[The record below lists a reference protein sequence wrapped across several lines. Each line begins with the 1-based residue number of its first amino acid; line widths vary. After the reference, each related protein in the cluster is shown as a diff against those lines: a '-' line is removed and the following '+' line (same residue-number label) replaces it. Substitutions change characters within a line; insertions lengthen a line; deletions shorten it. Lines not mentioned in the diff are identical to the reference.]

1 MSSRSKSKLG
11 QARALLLIAFIT
23 SYLVAESSPRARD
36 AHLREIHVH
45 EQKRIPGSPDRR
57 RDIAFGVRFK
67 LPEPVREGYS
77 FIDP

>member
-1 MSSRSKSKLG
+1 MIEVRHRLMLH
-11 QARALLLIAFIT
+11 QRR
-23 SYLVAESSPRARD
+23 SPRARD